1 MEDVKHSDRS
11 YRRGA
16 IMGLT
21 MAEAFILIAFALLLL
36 FAFWQWEKEKE
47 NTPEVQEFKT
57 LPYDQRITVLGAS
70 RDGSLEAFIVL
81 KEQGVDFSTPAS
93 MDNPKEKWRF
103 IDKDEL
109 RRLNDAAAS
118 LPEDMQRDLAN
129 MVENNAASEILK
141 QMAELEDLVAQG
153 EELADLLADSEL
165 VEEIKQSGYSIPDLL
180 GTARLAEIL
189 DETGMSAAE
198 LIETANELDDLLN
211 QGISLDELQ
220 KMAQTQ
226 EALQQAGQSLEDI
239 SEKIKNSEARE
250 AALVAALNRELGE
263 IVAEHG
269 GVIDG
274 NGSIIMPSNILFD
287 LQSDRVKP
295 ELKEFLSEV
304 CEPWLSVLMDSGIEI
319 SEVKIEGHASPEWGK
334 QSLSQAYLNNLE
346 LSQDR
351 SRNVLTDCLYS
362 IKDGQVHRWATD
374 HLVAIGYSSVRPV
387 FEDGNVNNTASRRV
401 VFSVQP
407 NRDALIDEIGSSA
420 SYDRSA
426 FGGWLDSDS
435 DCVNTRHE
443 MLGEYSRTIPK
454 WSDDNCRVERGFWRD
469 AYTGQALYSASAI
482 EIDHVVPLKW
492 AWEHGAASW
501 SDEKRSEF
509 ANDRSNLRIVER
521 TTNSQKGSKG
531 MKDWLPLSEEYRCEY
546 ISSFSGLI
554 SNYDFELNDEEQAAH
569 RQLLDEY
576 CDQ

>member
-1 MEDVKHSDRS
+1 MEDVNHSDRS

-36 FAFWQWEKEKE
+36 FAFWQWEKEQE
-47 NTPEVQEFKT
+47 NTPAVEEFKT
-57 LPYDQRITVLGAS
+57 LPYAHKITVLGAS
-70 RDGSLEAFIVL
+70 RDGSLEAFLVL

-93 MDNPKEKWRF
+93 MENPKDKWRF
-103 IDKDEL
+103 IDKNEL

-129 MVENNAASEILK
+129 MVENSSAAEILK
-141 QMAELEDLVAQG
+141 QMGELENLVAQG

-165 VEEIKQSGYSIPDLL
+165 VEEVKQSGYSISDLL

-189 DETGMSAAE
+189 NETGVS
-198 LIETANELDDLLN
+198 TADLLQTADELDSLLS
-211 QGISLDELQ
+211 QGFSLDELR

-226 EALQQAGQSLEDI
+226 EALQQAGQSLEEI
-239 SEKIKNSEARE
+239 SEKIKNSEAQE

-269 GVIDG
+269 GMIDG
-274 NGSIIMPSNILFD
+274 KGSIIMPSNILFD
-287 LQSDRVKP
+287 LQSDRIKP
-295 ELKEFLSEV
+295 ELKNFLSEV

-319 SEVKIEGHASPEWGK
+319 SEVKIEGHASPEWGE
-334 QSLSQAYLNNLE
+334 QSLSQAYLNNLA

-351 SRNVLTDCLYS
+351 SKNVLTDCLYS
-362 IKDGQVHRWATD
+362 VANEKVHKWARD

-387 FEDGNVNNTASRRV
+387 FDSGALDNEASRRV

-407 NRDALIDEIGSSA
+407 NRDSLIDEIGSSA

-426 FGGWLDSDS
+426 FGGWLDLDS
-435 DCVNTRHE
+435 DCINTRHE
-443 MLGEYSRTIPK
+443 MLSEYSQTVPK
-454 WSDDNCRVERGFWRD
+454 WSGDNCRVERGYWID
-469 AYTGQALYSASAI
+469 AYTGQDLYSASAI

-492 AWEHGAASW
+492 AWDHGADAW
-501 SDEKRSEF
+501 SDSYRSEF
-509 ANDRSNLRIVER
+509 ANDRSNLQIVER
-521 TTNSQKGSKG
+521 TTNAQKGSKG
-531 MKDWLPLSEEYRCEY
+531 LEDWLPPSENRRCKY
-546 ISSFSGLI
+546 ISLFSEI
-554 SNYDFELNDEEQAAH
+554 VVQYELLLSDEEREIH
-569 RQLLDEY
+569 LRHSSEY
-576 CDQ
+576 CR